1 MAASPPLSSRRTPR
15 PARGRVRNRG
25 SRFKR
30 EKIWPDLP
38 DSQPSGVPCHR
49 GASGYAR
56 RVTGGR
62 WRIAVLGPLLLER
75 DGMWVRLPAGHVR
88 SLLALLAMRGGA
100 PLSRDGLID
109 ELWGESTPVSAAS
122 ALHVHLSK
130 LRRAIGDLLVS
141 DASGYSLDADAYEL
155 DAERLDALIG
165 QARAAPDGARSL
177 LGEALGLFR
186 GEPLCDVA
194 AEGSLAQWRLR
205 LEDRR
210 FQATLLRVD
219 ADLAAGAASE
229 LVPELDQLTAEHPHE
244 DRVWGQLML
253 ALYRSGRQIDA
264 LDAYQRARSVAIELG
279 LQPGEALST
288 LQQQILEHHP
298 GLVPAGPA
306 PSAAATDA
314 PAGPATAAAATDASA
329 ALADLPRSPA
339 FNLPRSPTRL
349 IGRDRDLESL
359 VGLMDDPDTRIMTL
373 TGAGGVGKTRLALE
387 LARRQEPTYSYG
399 AAFVRLEGVTDPS
412 LVSAEIATVLA
423 RRDGN
428 DALSADALL
437 RYLRDRELLLL
448 IDNFEHLMAGA
459 PLVAELV
466 AELSAVRVLVTSRMP
481 LRIRGELVYEV
492 EPLELPV
499 GDGPDE
505 LASSPAVQLFVQSA
519 LAANRKLEM
528 DAVTTVATA
537 SICRALG
544 GLPLGIEL
552 AASRA
557 RSLTASEI
565 AEQLT
570 EPLSIG
576 GYALRDLPD
585 RQQTLHATIRWSFD
599 LLSAAAQTVL
609 CSASVFLG
617 GFTRPALE
625 AVKGAPVPTELDEL
639 LEANLI
645 RRQAG
650 SDRFELVELVR
661 VFALREL
668 ERTGSVDVAR
678 SRHRQ
683 YFRSWSKPAA
693 AAWDVGST
701 TVGIPMLPDHA
712 NMRAALEDAI
722 TAGDQGSAVELALGM
737 RGIWH
742 AGQLR
747 QESQELVEQLLAR
760 FEILDGADVRLMIA
774 VGVLDYSPRGSAW
787 YRRAAKRA
795 AEIGDSEQLARI
807 TTNMFSRAVNARDQA
822 ELDRLR
828 PQLRGLISRGITP
841 KAVGWI
847 HYQLAI
853 EACADG
859 RYDESCEHADR
870 SIERAVGAGVDY
882 MLAAAVTTRLLSQ
895 SARDGTISH
904 AALAEA
910 LELARKPVVPLL
922 SVVNLW
928 LVARYAAAVD
938 REAAVWW
945 LVHAERVFATLD
957 AELWPETMLRDE
969 AMAEL
974 GLDDLEPLMADV
986 PPLDHI
992 AALDV
997 AAAWLAG
1004 RDPAEVAP
1012 RAVSTAGA
1020 EPHPRPIAA
1029 AGQRTERATRSPA
1042 GPPRAA

>member
-1 MAASPPLSSRRTPR
+1 
-15 PARGRVRNRG
+15 
-25 SRFKR
+25 
-30 EKIWPDLP
+30 
-38 DSQPSGVPCHR
+38 
-49 GASGYAR
+49 
-56 RVTGGR
+56 
-62 WRIAVLGPLLLER
+62 VLGPLLLER
-75 DGMWVRLPAGHVR
+75 DGKWVRLPAGHVR

-109 ELWGESTPVSAAS
+109 ELWGESTPASAAS

-165 QARAAPDGARSL
+165 QARAAPDGARAL
-177 LGEALGLFR
+177 LGQALGLFR

-194 AEGSLAQWRLR
+194 AEGSLGQWRLR
-205 LEDRR
+205 LEDKR

-229 LVPELDQLTAEHPHE
+229 LVPELDQLTAEHPYE

-253 ALYRSGRQIDA
+253 ALYRAGRQIDA
-264 LDAYQRARSVAIELG
+264 LDAYQRARSVATELG

-288 LQQQILEHHP
+288 LQQQILDHHP
-298 GLVPAGPA
+298 GL
-306 PSAAATDA
+306 A
-314 PAGPATAAAATDASA
+314 PAGPATTAAVATDASP
-329 ALADLPRSPA
+329 ALADVPRPRA

-387 LARRQEPTYSYG
+387 LARRQEPRYSYG

-499 GDGPDE
+499 GDDPDE
-505 LASSPAVQLFVQSA
+505 LATSPAVQLFVQSA
-519 LAANRKLEM
+519 LAANRRLEM

-557 RSLTASEI
+557 RSLTATEI

-585 RQQTLHATIRWSFD
+585 RQQTLDATIRWSFD

-617 GFTRPALE
+617 GFTHPALE
-625 AVKGAPVPTELDEL
+625 AVRGEPVSTELDEL

-661 VFALREL
+661 VFALLEL
-668 ERTGSVDVAR
+668 ERSGRVDVAR

-712 NMRAALEDAI
+712 NMRAAVEDAI
-722 TAGDQGSAVELALGM
+722 TAGDRGSAVELALGM

-760 FEILDGADVRLMIA
+760 FELLDGADVRLMIA
-774 VGVLDYSPRGSAW
+774 VGVLDYSERGSAW
-787 YRRAAKRA
+787 YRRAANRA
-795 AEIGDSEQLARI
+795 AEIGDTEQLARI

-828 PQLRGLISRGITP
+828 PQLQGLISRGITP
-841 KAVGWI
+841 KAIGWI

-870 SIERAVGAGVDY
+870 SIERAVAAGVDY

-904 AALAEA
+904 AVLAEA
-910 LELARKPVVPLL
+910 LELVRKPVVPLL
-922 SVVNLW
+922 SVVGLW

-938 REAAVWW
+938 REATVWW
-945 LVHAERVFATLD
+945 LVHAERVFATFD
-957 AELWPETMLRDE
+957 AELWPETVLRDE

-986 PPLDHI
+986 PRLDHI
-992 AALDV
+992 AALDA
-997 AAAWLAG
+997 AAAWLAE

-1012 RAVSTAGA
+1012 RAGSTTG
-1020 EPHPRPIAA
+1020 
-1029 AGQRTERATRSPA
+1029 
-1042 GPPRAA
+1042 

>member
-1 MAASPPLSSRRTPR
+1 M
-15 PARGRVRNRG
+15 
-25 SRFKR
+25 
-30 EKIWPDLP
+30 
-38 DSQPSGVPCHR
+38 
-49 GASGYAR
+49 
-56 RVTGGR
+56 
-62 WRIAVLGPLLLER
+62 LGPLVLER
-75 DGMWVRLPAGHVR
+75 DGESVQLPAGHVR
-88 SLLALLAMRGGA
+88 SLLAVLAMRAGA

-109 ELWGESTPVSAAS
+109 ELWGESTPASAAS

-141 DASGYSLDADAYEL
+141 DAGGYALDAEAYEL
-155 DAERLDALIG
+155 DTERLDALIG
-165 QARAAPDGARSL
+165 QAREAPDGAGRL
-177 LGEALGLFR
+177 LVEALGLFR
-186 GEPLCDVA
+186 GEPLSDVS

-205 LEDRR
+205 LEDKR
-210 FQATLLRVD
+210 FQATLLRID

-229 LVPELDQLTAEHPHE
+229 LVSELEQLAAEHPYE

-253 ALYRSGRQIDA
+253 ALYRAGRQIDA
-264 LDAYQRARSVAIELG
+264 LDAYQRARSVAVELG
-279 LQPGEALST
+279 LEPGEALST
-288 LQQQILEHHP
+288 LQQQILEHDAA
-298 GLVPAGPA
+298 LAPAGPA
-306 PSAAATDA
+306 P
-314 PAGPATAAAATDASA
+314 AAATDASA
-329 ALADLPRSPA
+329 ALANLPRRPA
-339 FNLPRSPTRL
+339 SNLPRSPTRL

-359 VGLMDDPDTRIMTL
+359 AGLMCDPDIRIITL

-387 LARRQEPTYSYG
+387 LARRQEPAYSDG

-423 RRDGN
+423 RRDGT
-428 DALSADALL
+428 DALGADALL
-437 RYLRDRELLLL
+437 RYLRDRELLLCV
-448 IDNFEHLMAGA
+448 DNFEHLMAGA

-466 AELSAVRVLVTSRMP
+466 AEVAGVRVLVTSRMA

-492 EPLELPV
+492 EPLALPLD
-499 GDGPDE
+499 DGREE

-519 LAANRKLEM
+519 LAANRKLEV

-537 SICRALG
+537 NICRALG

-557 RSLTASEI
+557 RSLTATEI

-609 CSASVFLG
+609 CDASVFLG

-625 AVKGAPVPTELDEL
+625 AVSGVPVPTELDEL
-639 LEANLI
+639 LEAKLI
-645 RRQAG
+645 RHQAG

-661 VFALREL
+661 VFALGEL
-668 ERTGSVDVAR
+668 ERSGGSDVAR
-678 SRHRQ
+678 SRHRD
-683 YFRSWSKPAA
+683 YFRAWSQPARK
-693 AAWDVGST
+693 AWDVGST

-712 NMRAALEDAI
+712 NMRAALEGAI
-722 TAGDQGSAVELALGM
+722 AAGDQESAVELALGM

-747 QESQELVEQLLAR
+747 QESQELLEQLLAR
-760 FEILDGADVRLMIA
+760 FEITNGADVRLMLA

-795 AEIGDSEQLARI
+795 AEIGDTENLARI
-807 TTNMFSRAVNARDQA
+807 ATNMFSRAVNARDQA
-822 ELDRLR
+822 ELNRLR
-828 PQLRGLISRGITP
+828 PQLQELISREITP
-841 KAVGWI
+841 KAIGWI

-853 EACADG
+853 DACADG

-870 SIERAVGAGVDY
+870 SIERATEAGVDY
-882 MLAAAVTTRLLSQ
+882 MLAAAVTTKLLSQ
-895 SARDGTISH
+895 SARDGTMSH

-910 LELARKPVVPLL
+910 LGLARKPVVPLL
-922 SVVNLW
+922 SVVGLW

-938 REAAVWW
+938 REAAISW
-945 LVHAERVFATLD
+945 LVHADRAFATLD
-957 AELWPETMLRDE
+957 AELWPETLLRDE

-974 GLDDLEPLMADV
+974 GLDDLEPLMANV

-992 AALDV
+992 AALDA
-997 AAAWLAG
+997 AAAWLAA

-1012 RAVSTAGA
+1012 RAST
-1020 EPHPRPIAA
+1020 
-1029 AGQRTERATRSPA
+1029 
-1042 GPPRAA
+1042 